1 MQVRG
6 GDGVNDLIRKKVLAK
21 NWTFNEITNLSQ
33 TIELLANDIYEEMKL
48 IERFE
53 LIREIR
59 IKETYV
65 GEVFEDVMKQ
75 AVFLIL
81 RAKVAETIKN
91 MLSNATI
98 NFGGNN
104 NEISE
109 SSMGWKPNKERTT
122 DDKKGSSNEE

>member
-1 MQVRG
+1 M
-6 GDGVNDLIRKKVLAK
+6 NDLIRKKVLAK

-33 TIELLANDIYEEMKL
+33 TIEILATDIYEEMKL

-53 LIREIR
+53 LIRGIR

-109 SSMGWKPNKERTT
+109 SSMGGKPNKERTT
-122 DDKKGSSNEE
+122 DDKKSSSNEE